1 MIRSRHLAVV
11 AALGT
16 SCLLGMTSCSSSDAP
31 GGSTPAGGGGAGG
44 ATPSGSAGQSVAG
57 ATPAGGGSNVAGSDT
72 GGAPSAGAPSG
83 GTSGAGT
90 AGAAGSAG
98 ASNGGTSGAGTAGA
112 AGMLGLGGGTHTM
125 PTCTKNTPEPNPT
138 RASECD
144 YLLQSLDFEDTLGYA
159 TTPSQIKTTAFG
171 QAFGLFAI
179 NSCSPYCY
187 SKNLTVGVD
196 IVGGNMAQT
205 QGEIIVEFPTT
216 TGSGLPITAADA
228 NRNIL
233 AWITFDGAAKPPF
246 EIDTQLVIE
255 TTTGIVPAKE
265 TKTLFKTGGNL
276 NPFGPFNVM
285 NDYSYSNGSE
295 FKYFNAA
302 GANGFPVTPMN
313 VTGMGFRIVA
323 KATAGQE
330 WHGVAYI
337 DHLQI
342 RAGSP
347 ANPPG
352 QYPYGLN

>member
-1 MIRSRHLAVV
+1 M
-11 AALGT
+11 AAAG
-16 SCLLGMTSCSSSDAP
+16 S
-31 GGSTPAGGGGAGG
+31 GGATAGG
-44 ATPSGSAGQSVAG
+44 APNGGASGAGVAG
-57 ATPAGGGSNVAGSDT
+57 ATSPAGAGGTPGGGGS
-72 GGAPSAGAPSG
+72 
-83 GTSGAGT
+83 SGAGT
-90 AGAAGSAG
+90 AGS
-98 ASNGGTSGAGTAGA
+98 

-144 YLLQSLDFEDTLGYA
+144 YLLQSLDFEDTLSYPTSA
-159 TTPSQIKTTAFG
+159 AQIKTTAFG

-196 IVGGNMAQT
+196 IVGGNAPQT
-205 QGEIIVEFPTT
+205 MGEIIIEFPTT
-216 TGSGLPITAADA
+216 TGNGLPITAADM

-265 TKTLFKTGGNL
+265 TKALFKTGGNL
-276 NPFGPFNVM
+276 NPFGPFSVT
-285 NDYSYSNGSE
+285 NDYSYANGSE
-295 FKYFNAA
+295 FKYFNAV
-302 GANGFPVTPMN
+302 GANGFPDAPKN

-352 QYPYGLN
+352 TYPYGLN

>member
-1 MIRSRHLAVV
+1 MLSSAGGNAQAGGGAFNRAGAP
-11 AALGT
+11 AAG
-16 SCLLGMTSCSSSDAP
+16 A
-31 GGSTPAGGGGAGG
+31 PAGGA
-44 ATPSGSAGQSVAG
+44 
-57 ATPAGGGSNVAGSDT
+57 
-72 GGAPSAGAPSG
+72 
-83 GTSGAGT
+83 SGAGT
-90 AGAAGSAG
+90 AGDLGSGNGG
-98 ASNGGTSGAGTAGA
+98 ASGSGAGTGGTGGTSAAGA
-112 AGMLGLGGGTHTM
+112 AGMLGLGGGMHTM

-144 YLLQSLDFEDTLGYA
+144 YLLQSLDFEDSLSYPTSA
-159 TTPSQIKTTAFG
+159 TQIKTTAFG

-196 IVGGNMAQT
+196 IVGGNAPQT
-205 QGEIIVEFPTT
+205 MGEIIVEFPTT
-216 TGSGLPITAADA
+216 AGNGLPITAADM

-276 NPFGPFNVM
+276 NPFGPFNVV
-285 NDYSYSNGSE
+285 NDFSYSNGSE
-295 FKYFNAA
+295 FKYFNAV
-302 GANGFPVTPMN
+302 GPSGFPSAPTN

-323 KATAGQE
+323 KASAGQE

-352 QYPYGLN
+352 TYPYGLN

>member
-1 MIRSRHLAVV
+1 M
-11 AALGT
+11 
-16 SCLLGMTSCSSSDAP
+16 
-31 GGSTPAGGGGAGG
+31 AGAS
-44 ATPSGSAGQSVAG
+44 PSGSSGALSSTAG
-57 ATPAGGGSNVAGSDT
+57 ASSAIAGGGSSAVAGS
-72 GGAPSAGAPSG
+72 GASGAPAAGAPSG
-83 GTSGAGT
+83 GSSGAATTGAAGSAGSAGSSGAGT
-90 AGAAGSAG
+90 AGS
-98 ASNGGTSGAGTAGA
+98 

-125 PTCTKNTPEPNPT
+125 PTCTKNTPEPNPD

-144 YLLQSLDFEDTLGYA
+144 YLLQSLDFEDSLGYV

-196 IVGGNMAQT
+196 IVGGSTAQT
-205 QGEIIVEFPTT
+205 QGEIIVEFPA
-216 TGSGLPITAADA
+216 TGGGLPITAADM

-246 EIDTQLVIE
+246 EIDTQLIIE
-255 TTTGIVPAKE
+255 TTTALVASKESKAFFKPA
-265 TKTLFKTGGNL
+265 GNL
-276 NPFGPFNVM
+276 NPFGPFSVAN
-285 NDYSYSNGSE
+285 NYSYGNGSE
-295 FKYFNAA
+295 FKYFNAVT
-302 GANGFPVTPMN
+302 ANGFPDAPMN